1 MTSKET
7 QKSREFLK
15 RLDSVD
21 SLYEMELFAEE
32 LRGFYGDKMKI
43 RLKVFTLNT
52 PEVYTETILKKD
64 KSTIKGFLDSLLIN
78 ENENIKEMEGDTR
91 VKTND
96 VLNTTFDRYIIN
108 KFVGE
113 GGNGSVYKV
122 TNQDGTIFAAKIVSK
137 TKLTKEKI
145 KRFKNEINFCQKYTH
160 SNVISV
166 IDSGYFS
173 KGSEEYLFYIMPFY
187 EQSLKKR
194 MENKIQE
201 DSAIKYFIQI
211 CEGLKFAHS
220 HGSIHRD
227 IKPDNILIDNADNC
241 VVADF
246 GIAHFE
252 DFDKI
257 TAVSTKES
265 SRLANFTYHAP
276 EQGLKGCD
284 YTKATDI
291 FALGL
296 ILNEMFTGQ
305 VPAGDMYKK
314 ISEVSPSYKFLDEIV
329 SKMIAQSA
337 SQRYQSIEELYI
349 DFEAR
354 KAEQETS
361 EKIAQLKT
369 PLLDGEVRD
378 SITDNPIKIVDIE
391 VKGAELVITLNNNT
405 NQDWVSIYYNS
416 LSSYSSIGFSGP
428 TYQDFKFNRSIATC
442 NIGRAMQYS
451 SINDSLKTLIA
462 DFKRA
467 VEATNPRYAQHLVTA
482 EERRKQAEIQRR
494 REEIE
499 KLEKENG
506 LNQMLKGL
514 L

>member
-1 MTSKET
+1 MLKKNDILNTSFDTYKV
-7 QKSREFLK
+7 
-15 RLDSVD
+15 LDS
-21 SLYEMELFAEE
+21 SI
-32 LRGFYGDKMKI
+32 G
-43 RLKVFTLNT
+43 N
-52 PEVYTETILKKD
+52 
-64 KSTIKGFLDSLLIN
+64 
-78 ENENIKEMEGDTR
+78 
-91 VKTND
+91 
-96 VLNTTFDRYIIN
+96 
-108 KFVGE
+108 
-113 GGNGSVYKV
+113 GGNGTVYKV
-122 TNQDGTIFAAKIVSK
+122 QNTDGGIFAAKVVCK
-137 TKLTKEKI
+137 TNLSQEKI
-145 KRFKNEINFCQKYTH
+145 KRFRNEMNFCQKYNH
-160 SNVISV
+160 PNVISI
-166 IDSGYFS
+166 IDRGYLS
-173 KGSEEYLFYIMPFY
+173 KGTEEYLFYIMPFY
-187 EQSLKKR
+187 QHNLKKK

-201 DSAIKYFIQI
+201 EVAIKHFLQI

-467 VEATNPRYAQHLVTA
+467 VESTNPRYAQHLVIA
-482 EERRKQAEIQRR
+482 EERKKQAEIQRR

-506 LNQMLKGL
+506 LNNFLKGL

>member
-1 MTSKET
+1 MLKKNDILNTSFDTYKV
-7 QKSREFLK
+7 
-15 RLDSVD
+15 LDS
-21 SLYEMELFAEE
+21 SI
-32 LRGFYGDKMKI
+32 G
-43 RLKVFTLNT
+43 N
-52 PEVYTETILKKD
+52 
-64 KSTIKGFLDSLLIN
+64 
-78 ENENIKEMEGDTR
+78 
-91 VKTND
+91 
-96 VLNTTFDRYIIN
+96 
-108 KFVGE
+108 
-113 GGNGSVYKV
+113 GGNGTVYKV
-122 TNQDGTIFAAKIVSK
+122 QNTDGGIFAAKVVCKINLSQ
-137 TKLTKEKI
+137 EKI
-145 KRFKNEINFCQKYTH
+145 KRFRNEINFCQKYTH
-160 SNVISV
+160 PNVISI
-166 IDSGYFS
+166 IDRGYLS
-173 KGSEEYLFYIMPFY
+173 KGTEEYLFYIMPFY
-187 EQSLKKR
+187 QHNLKEKI
-194 MENKIQE
+194 ENKIQE
-201 DSAIKYFIQI
+201 EVAIKYFLQI

-220 HGSIHRD
+220 HGSVHRD

-378 SITDNPIKIVDIE
+378 SITDNPIKIVNIE
-391 VKGAELVITLNNNT
+391 AKGAELIITLNNNI
-405 NQDWVSIYYNS
+405 NQDWVYIYYRS
-416 LSSYSSIGFSGP
+416 LSSYSGGLGGP
-428 TYQDFKFNRSIATC
+428 TYQDFKFYNKNATC
-442 NIGRAMQYS
+442 NIKGLLGYS
-451 SINDSLKTLIA
+451 NSTEMIKRLVE

-467 VEATNPRYAQHLVTA
+467 VEATNPRYAQHLVIA
-482 EERRKQAEIQRR
+482 EERKKQAEIQRR

>member
-1 MTSKET
+1 MLKKNDILNTSFDTYKV
-7 QKSREFLK
+7 
-15 RLDSVD
+15 LDS
-21 SLYEMELFAEE
+21 SI
-32 LRGFYGDKMKI
+32 G
-43 RLKVFTLNT
+43 N
-52 PEVYTETILKKD
+52 
-64 KSTIKGFLDSLLIN
+64 
-78 ENENIKEMEGDTR
+78 
-91 VKTND
+91 
-96 VLNTTFDRYIIN
+96 
-108 KFVGE
+108 
-113 GGNGSVYKV
+113 GGNGTVYKV
-122 TNQDGTIFAAKIVSK
+122 QNTEGGVFAVKVVCKTNLSQ
-137 TKLTKEKI
+137 EKI
-145 KRFKNEINFCQKYTH
+145 KRFRNEINFCQKYTH
-160 SNVISV
+160 PNVISI
-166 IDSGYFS
+166 IDRGYLS
-173 KGSEEYLFYIMPFY
+173 KGTEEYLFYIMPFY
-187 EQSLKKR
+187 QHNLKEKI
-194 MENKIQE
+194 ENKIQE
-201 DSAIKYFIQI
+201 EVAIKYFLQI

-220 HGSIHRD
+220 HGSVHRD

-391 VKGAELVITLNNNT
+391 VKGAELVITLNNNI

-467 VEATNPRYAQHLVTA
+467 VEATNPRYAQHLVIA
-482 EERRKQAEIQRR
+482 EERKKQAEIQRR

>member
-1 MTSKET
+1 MLKKNDILNTSFDTYKV
-7 QKSREFLK
+7 
-15 RLDSVD
+15 LDS
-21 SLYEMELFAEE
+21 SI
-32 LRGFYGDKMKI
+32 G
-43 RLKVFTLNT
+43 N
-52 PEVYTETILKKD
+52 
-64 KSTIKGFLDSLLIN
+64 
-78 ENENIKEMEGDTR
+78 
-91 VKTND
+91 
-96 VLNTTFDRYIIN
+96 
-108 KFVGE
+108 
-113 GGNGSVYKV
+113 GGNGTVYKV
-122 TNQDGTIFAAKIVSK
+122 QNTDGGIFAAKVVCK
-137 TKLTKEKI
+137 TNLSQEKI
-145 KRFKNEINFCQKYTH
+145 KRFRNEINFCQKYTH
-160 SNVISV
+160 PNVISI
-166 IDSGYFS
+166 IDRGYLS
-173 KGSEEYLFYIMPFY
+173 KGTEEYLFYIMPFY
-187 EQSLKKR
+187 QHNLKKKI
-194 MENKIQE
+194 ENKIQE
-201 DSAIKYFIQI
+201 EVALKYFLQI

-252 DFDKI
+252 VFDKI

-314 ISEVSPSYKFLDEIV
+314 ISEVNPSYKFLDAIV

-354 KAEQETS
+354 KAEQETN

-378 SITDNPIKIVDIE
+378 SITDNPIKIVNIE

-428 TYQDFKFNRSIATC
+428 TYQDFKFNRNIATC

-451 SINDSLKTLIA
+451 SINDSLRTLIA

-482 EERRKQAEIQRR
+482 EERRKQTEIQRR

>member
-1 MTSKET
+1 MLKKNDILNTSFDTYKV
-7 QKSREFLK
+7 
-15 RLDSVD
+15 LDS
-21 SLYEMELFAEE
+21 SI
-32 LRGFYGDKMKI
+32 G
-43 RLKVFTLNT
+43 N
-52 PEVYTETILKKD
+52 
-64 KSTIKGFLDSLLIN
+64 
-78 ENENIKEMEGDTR
+78 
-91 VKTND
+91 
-96 VLNTTFDRYIIN
+96 
-108 KFVGE
+108 
-113 GGNGSVYKV
+113 GGNGTVYKV
-122 TNQDGTIFAAKIVSK
+122 QNTDGGIFAAKVVCK
-137 TKLTKEKI
+137 TNLSQEKI
-145 KRFKNEINFCQKYTH
+145 KRFRNEINFCQKYTH
-160 SNVISV
+160 PNVISI
-166 IDSGYFS
+166 IDRGYLS
-173 KGSEEYLFYIMPFY
+173 KGTEEYLFYIMPFY
-187 EQSLKKR
+187 QHNLKKKI
-194 MENKIQE
+194 ENKLQE
-201 DSAIKYFIQI
+201 EVAIKYFLQI

-220 HGSIHRD
+220 HGSVHRD

-354 KAEQETS
+354 KAEQETN

-378 SITDNPIKIVDIE
+378 SITDNPIKVVDIE
-391 VKGAELVITLNNNT
+391 VKGAELVITLNNNI
-405 NQDWVSIYYNS
+405 NQDWVYIYYRS
-416 LSSYSSIGFSGP
+416 LSSYSGGLGGP
-428 TYQDFKFNRSIATC
+428 TYQDFEFYNKNATC
-442 NIGRAMQYS
+442 NIEGLLGYS
-451 SINDSLKTLIA
+451 NSTEMIKRLVE

-467 VEATNPRYAQHLVTA
+467 VGATNPRYAQHLVIA
-482 EERRKQAEIQRR
+482 GERKKQAEIQRR

>member
-1 MTSKET
+1 MLKKNDILNTSFDTYKV
-7 QKSREFLK
+7 
-15 RLDSVD
+15 LDS
-21 SLYEMELFAEE
+21 SI
-32 LRGFYGDKMKI
+32 G
-43 RLKVFTLNT
+43 N
-52 PEVYTETILKKD
+52 
-64 KSTIKGFLDSLLIN
+64 
-78 ENENIKEMEGDTR
+78 
-91 VKTND
+91 
-96 VLNTTFDRYIIN
+96 
-108 KFVGE
+108 
-113 GGNGSVYKV
+113 GGNGTVYKV
-122 TNQDGTIFAAKIVSK
+122 QNTDGRVFAVKVVCKTNLSQ
-137 TKLTKEKI
+137 EKI
-145 KRFKNEINFCQKYTH
+145 KRFRNEINFCQKYTH
-160 SNVISV
+160 PNVISI
-166 IDSGYFS
+166 IDRGYLS
-173 KGSEEYLFYIMPFY
+173 KGTEEYLFYIMPFY
-187 EQSLKKR
+187 QHNLKKKI
-194 MENKIQE
+194 ENKIQE
-201 DSAIKYFIQI
+201 EVAIKYFLQI

-220 HGSIHRD
+220 HGSVHRD

-391 VKGAELVITLNNNT
+391 VKGAELIITLNNNT
-405 NQDWVSIYYNS
+405 NQDWMSIYYNS

-467 VEATNPRYAQHLVTA
+467 VEVTNPRYAQHLVIA
-482 EERRKQAEIQRR
+482 EERKKQAEIQRR

-506 LNQMLKGL
+506 LNNFLKGL